1 MNEKKIFTVP
11 TCEVEK
17 FVVEDVLTTSA
28 SWGGGESGL

>member
-28 SWGGGESGL
+28 WGGGEIGL